1 VNTAA
6 ELMRIMG
13 HKNPDKFFNDP
24 AAINP
29 QTGQLLY
36 PPPAPPSPPPDPKL
50 LAVQARAQIDASSA
64 AHQAQLQAQKAQNEA
79 IHLQVKTQS
88 EIALAKVKA
97 DLDAKL
103 SLLEAHLK
111 AATGAGKVQRS
122 YPPGARQARDGQHYV
137 PDPKRPGKFLMVV
150 HHG

>member
-1 VNTAA
+1 
-6 ELMRIMG
+6 
-13 HKNPDKFFNDP
+13 
-24 AAINP
+24 
-29 QTGQLLY
+29 
-36 PPPAPPSPPPDPKL
+36 

-79 IHLQVKTQS
+79 AHLQVKTQS

-103 SLLEAHLK
+103 SLLDAHLK
-111 AATGAGKVQRS
+111 AATETWKTPRS
-122 YPPGARQARDGQHYV
+122 SPPAARKARDGHHYV
-137 PDPKRPGKFLMVV
+137 ADPQRPGKYLLVV